1 MFELDS
7 TLTHIDVPPE
17 RVVSVITPLN
27 NPAVQTDLSEPEPTL
42 AYICSA
48 QMESGHFG
56 MWIYFYHQDS
66 HVARIYSWSEGE
78 IGRDQFADVETMA
91 LDFVESMGFLMDNS
105 QYRKKPPEERIAFY
119 NSLPCFSADLDRFVQ
134 REENKDDPS
143 LLDISEDMEEIDL
156 DDIEGESD
164 IELVEAQEEPGVKSV
179 LDEYEAEH
187 PEENVNIDEVNP
199 FDDLHAA
206 AEAAPVK
213 SAEAEPVE
221 VEPIEVEPEEV
232 ASAELE
238 TIDEAEPLAE
248 IDIAGEDSPQ
258 TESFEA
264 EPLEEIDIAGVEES
278 EEIDPAVAQV
288 VRESTP
294 RGESEDLDDTLAGLD
309 ELEGF
314 GNEPEAPNPFADG
327 DDTGDLD
334 NAFDTM
340 VEHEDEEI
348 VEDIEPATP
357 EDVIAEEVD
366 FSEPEPEP
374 EPEPESFDIDIDA
387 AADVPVEPAD
397 AGAEDLL
404 SDESIEVVGGTE
416 SPAAPETPSF
426 EDVAAT
432 AEEPASGGD
441 FGIDF
446 GEGEGV
452 SFDAEGGS
460 EAEVTEPEPE
470 VAAPPAPEPAAEQ
483 STAAKAP
490 DVGETSTDLDFGSID
505 EPGESTASG
514 WEAEPPEPEAPAMAS
529 LEEELAG
536 EEPEPPATVAGPTL
550 SKEQINER
558 LEKVGRLLSIW

>member
-17 RVVSVITPLN
+17 RVVSIITSLN

-66 HVARIYSWSEGE
+66 HVARIYSWSEGDISRE
-78 IGRDQFADVETMA
+78 QFADVETMA

-119 NSLPCFSADLDRFVQ
+119 NSLPCFSPDLDRFVQ
-134 REENKDDPS
+134 REEAKEDPS

-164 IELVEAQEEPGVKSV
+164 IELVEAEEEPGVKSV
-179 LDEYEAEH
+179 LDGYEAEH
-187 PEENVNIDEVNP
+187 PEESVNIDEVNP

-206 AEAAPVK
+206 AEAAPAE
-213 SAEAEPVE
+213 SAEAAPVE
-221 VEPIEVEPEEV
+221 VEPIEVEPAEV

-238 TIDEAEPLAE
+238 TIDEAEPL
-248 IDIAGEDSPQ
+248 
-258 TESFEA
+258 
-264 EPLEEIDIAGVEES
+264 EEIDIAGVEEA
-278 EEIDPAVAQV
+278 EEIDPTVAEV
-288 VRESTP
+288 VQESTP

-314 GNEPEAPNPFADG
+314 GDEPEAPNPFADG

-334 NAFDTM
+334 NAFDSM

-387 AADVPVEPAD
+387 ADDVPVDPAAD
-397 AGAEDLL
+397 GAEDLL
-404 SDESIEVVGGTE
+404 SDESIEVVGGAE

-426 EDVAAT
+426 EDVATT

-446 GEGEGV
+446 GEDEGV
-452 SFDAEGGS
+452 SFDTEGGA
-460 EAEVTEPEPE
+460 EAEVTEPGPE
-470 VAAPPAPEPAAEQ
+470 VTAPPAPEPAAEQ
-483 STAAKAP
+483 AATAEAP
-490 DVGETSTDLDFGSID
+490 DVGETSTDLDFGSIE

-514 WEAEPPEPEAPAMAS
+514 WEAESPEPEAQASEMAS

-536 EEPEPPATVAGPTL
+536 EEPEPPAPVTGPAL
-550 SKEQINER
+550 STEQINER